1 MNIASMSCEI
11 TSNSLIYM
19 SLVSMQ
25 ERREMQKWKNFEKN
39 NGQKISTL
47 MKTINPQIQGTKST
61 LSTRNMKITTHS
73 DAS

>member
-1 MNIASMSCEI
+1 
-11 TSNSLIYM
+11 
-19 SLVSMQ
+19 
-25 ERREMQKWKNFEKN
+25 MQKWKNLEKN